1 MPNPAAYTA
10 IRSYKKNRTANKP
23 SYFHSPE
30 IQALFAKC
38 NAARRQG
45 RIRPE
50 CRNEIHPNLRLIQ
63 IYEEFVRFRQI
74 LAE

>member
-30 IQALFAKC
+30 IQALFAKY
-38 NAARRQG
+38 NATRRQG

-50 CRNEIHPNLRLIQ
+50 C
-63 IYEEFVRFRQI
+63 
-74 LAE
+74 

>member
-30 IQALFAKC
+30 IQALSL
-38 NAARRQG
+38 
-45 RIRPE
+45 
-50 CRNEIHPNLRLIQ
+50 IHI
-63 IYEEFVRFRQI
+63 
-74 LAE
+74 

>member
-38 NAARRQG
+38 DASLPPG
-45 RIRPE
+45 RIA
-50 CRNEIHPNLRLIQ
+50 
-63 IYEEFVRFRQI
+63 Y
-74 LAE
+74 

>member
-30 IQALFAKC
+30 IQALFA
-38 NAARRQG
+38 NAMRPGGKAASG
-45 RIRPE
+45 R
-50 CRNEIHPNLRLIQ
+50 N
-63 IYEEFVRFRQI
+63 
-74 LAE
+74 AETKFTRTFA